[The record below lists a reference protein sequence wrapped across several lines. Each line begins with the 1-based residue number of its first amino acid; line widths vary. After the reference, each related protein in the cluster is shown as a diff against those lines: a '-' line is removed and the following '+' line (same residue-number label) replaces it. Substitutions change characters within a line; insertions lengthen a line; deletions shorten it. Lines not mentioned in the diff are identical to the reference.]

1 MQKALEC
8 LGEIMKDGHI
18 NIPENEKQGLNWKA
32 GNKIR
37 LIILSEDTSPVGLLQ
52 RLQGKGLIKA
62 PTKEGIKSLNKR
74 KTIYV
79 KGEPV
84 SETVI
89 KLRGEK

>member
-8 LGEIMKDGHI
+8 LGEIMKNGHI

-37 LIILSEDTSPVGLLQ
+37 LIIMGEETTGGLLQ
-52 RLQGKGLIKA
+52 QLQGKGLIKA
-62 PTKEGIKSLNKR
+62 PTKEDIKSLNKR
-74 KTIYV
+74 KTIHV